1 MKDWHKLVLI
11 YLAGRKTHASPE
23 NIKQY
28 LKRNGISKSH
38 TAITTVCKESLSD
51 ILICHD
57 QSLYD
62 DNGVVKRKRFQYS
75 LNPDAKTFAKLLK
88 IFFGTKHINEFVTSA
103 YAETVDSQ
111 DLRFIGLEF
120 VIEQV
125 NAALFVATAFAPEA
139 DIRSLLNAIVN
150 IRSEVKHDDAFQSV
164 PSEYSREL
172 PSIYHSKL
180 CDSLTDEFRSRY
192 LREP

>member
-1 MKDWHKLVLI
+1 MKDWHKLILV

-28 LKRNGISKSH
+28 LKKNGISKSH
-38 TAITTVCKESLSD
+38 TAITTVCKGSLSD

-75 LNPDAKTFAKLLK
+75 LNPDAKTFAELLR
-88 IFFGTKHINEFVTSA
+88 IFVGTKHINDFVTSA
-103 YAETVDSQ
+103 YTETIDSQ
-111 DLRFIGLEF
+111 DLIYVGSEF

-125 NAALFVATAFAPEA
+125 NAALFVATAFVPEA
-139 DIRSLLNAIVN
+139 DIRLLLNTIVGT
-150 IRSEVKHDDAFQSV
+150 RSEVKVDNEFQS
-164 PSEYSREL
+164 SASKL
-172 PSIYHSKL
+172 YHSGL
-180 CDSLTDEFRSRY
+180 CDSLIATFRSRY
-192 LREP
+192 LHEV